1 MAENMSKSKIN
12 WYPKLHKSR
21 QYFFT
26 SIISLLLV
34 FLLFPFCWSLT
45 WYVNESVAY
54 FAEILRELPKNLH
67 YFYVANSAEKIKFI
81 QFILLNRMSFNFSI
95 FRYWKII
102 LVWKMEFQK
111 KKKKKKKK
119 NQEVFVQES
128 ISKHINWLTRVS

>member
-1 MAENMSKSKIN
+1 M
-12 WYPKLHKSR
+12 
-21 QYFFT
+21 
-26 SIISLLLV
+26 
-34 FLLFPFCWSLT
+34 
-45 WYVNESVAY
+45 NESVAY

-111 KKKKKKKK
+111 KKKKKKIKK
-119 NQEVFVQES
+119 FLYKKVYRN
-128 ISKHINWLTRVS
+128 I